1 MAISLLRPFILVSDN
16 ILTIGEPIIV
26 CLLNILLLATNRAR
40 KANIALG
47 IIFLILAFVPAIVS
61 LIWYVLKERG
71 HEFDFLKKDM
81 IHEYDRV
88 EQKEGL
94 NVVSGV
100 SEIVGYDDYKHLYT
114 IWPGE
119 FTEADIPELDF
130 KNRLI
135 ETYGKNDFIHIN
147 AAALMIGYL
156 MMYLWIG
163 ARYLRY

>member
-1 MAISLLRPFILVSDN
+1 M
-16 ILTIGEPIIV
+16 GIV
-26 CLLNILLLATNRAR
+26 
-40 KANIALG
+40 
-47 IIFLILAFVPAIVS
+47 FLILAFVPAIVS
-61 LIWYVLKERG
+61 LVWYIIKERG

-114 IWPGE
+114 VWPGE

-135 ETYGKNDFIHIN
+135 ETYGKDDFILIN
-147 AAALMIGYL
+147 AAALMIGYC

-163 ARYLRY
+163 IRYLA